1 LPLAPRVV
9 WDAPVLLLDGMPLH
23 PLIIHAVVVLLPLA
37 ALGSV
42 ACAVR
47 ASWRERLAWPT
58 LLLAVVGAAAV
69 PAATLSGSQ
78 LQVALG
84 GGSPLVAE
92 HAARAAT
99 LLPAAVVY
107 ALLAVAVVVVGR
119 RARVGATAGGH
130 SAPAEPSRLPALVA
144 VLAAVAGVVVT
155 GLVMWIGH
163 AGSLAVWSGVL
174 P

>member
-1 LPLAPRVV
+1 MPLAPCVV

-47 ASWRERLAWPT
+47 ASWRDRLAWPT
-58 LLLAVVGAAAV
+58 LLLAVAGAAAV
-69 PAATLSGSQ
+69 PAATLTGSQ

-119 RARVGATAGGH
+119 RARVGATAGH
-130 SAPAEPSRLPALVA
+130 AAPAEPSRLPSLVA
-144 VLAAVAGVVVT
+144 VLAAVAGLVVT